1 MASLYKH
8 SLWAATSPLPPRNR
22 RSWCHV
28 TRSHRGHRG
37 APFQRQQTALAD
49 LLKQDAELHAK
60 IAKAANGI
68 TEAVVW
74 ESVWAALGADASK
87 DTA

>member
-1 MASLYKH
+1 MFSR
-8 SLWAATSPLPPRNR
+8 PN
-22 RSWCHV
+22 
-28 TRSHRGHRG
+28 
-37 APFQRQQTALAD
+37 